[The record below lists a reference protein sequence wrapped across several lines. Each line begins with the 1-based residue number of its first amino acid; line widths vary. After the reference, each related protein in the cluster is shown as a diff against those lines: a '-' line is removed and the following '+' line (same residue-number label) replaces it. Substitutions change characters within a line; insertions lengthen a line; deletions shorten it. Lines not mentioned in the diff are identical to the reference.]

1 MTLARWNPCGLSWQ
15 RLALMLPVMAGL
27 SGCSVLQQAAD
38 LAGRSVDRQAQL
50 HVAQAEFADSLTDR
64 QRRWRAQE
72 VDRPWLAGRPEPLA
86 REVVLPVA
94 LRGDVR
100 TALMFPDN
108 DVHIDDLAAR
118 ITRATGIAVRVDPEV
133 RLPDAAFGRRSG
145 SGVTAGSDQPRFQ
158 IPDDVLPLPK
168 VLDLAAA
175 RLAIDWRYRDGEL
188 HFFRTESRVFN
199 VRALMLQSRAQA
211 GLGRTDGGA
220 AGAFAVA
227 SNTQIEAQIDDVM
240 TAVTMR
246 LEPLLTRAGQVA
258 AHQDGSSLV
267 VVTDT
272 PAALARVA
280 AFLERENRALTRRV
294 RLLFE
299 EVTVAL
305 DEGGEAGIDWNLLY
319 SASRVGAAL
328 ALPGAGADALAGS
341 LQATVEGGPW
351 QGSSAIVQ
359 ALDHV
364 GSVTR
369 HVSIPLVTL
378 NRRPVTH
385 AVRTTFSWIDKV
397 QTTAVAAATDGGVA
411 ASLPSVSVS
420 QKEETVGQ
428 FLTLIPDA
436 QEDGQ
441 ILLSIAYDTTVA
453 QPLTSVTFGRG
464 DNAVEVQQLTVDGN
478 GTVQQVELRPGQ
490 PMIVSG
496 FDRDIGESDSRRLD
510 RKLPAWL
517 GGADRSRQRRETTLV
532 IVTAAV
538 EEGF

>member
-1 MTLARWNPCGLSWQ
+1 MAWLRIRPRITRTRTLLATLPL
-15 RLALMLPVMAGL
+15 LALMPA
-27 SGCSVLQQAAD
+27 CSVMQQAVE
-38 LAGRSVDRQAQL
+38 LAGKSSVRQEQL
-50 HVAQAEFADSLTDR
+50 QDAQAEFAQSLSDR
-64 QRRWRAQE
+64 ERRRQAQE
-72 VDRPWLAGRPEPLA
+72 VNRPWLAGRPEPLA
-86 REVVLPVA
+86 REVILPKA
-94 LRGDVR
+94 LQEDVR
-100 TALMFPDN
+100 TALLFPEN
-108 DVHIDDLAAR
+108 EVDVDTLAAR
-118 ITRATGIAVRVDPEV
+118 ITRATGIPVRVEAEA
-133 RLPDAAFGRRSG
+133 RLPEAAFGSRNAPAAP
-145 SGVTAGSDQPRFQ
+145 AGLDRPRFQ
-158 IPDDVLPLPK
+158 IPDDILPLPEI
-168 VLDLAAA
+168 LDLAAA
-175 RLAIDWRYRDGEL
+175 RLAIAWRYSNGEIQ
-188 HFFRTESRVFN
+188 FYRTESRVFN
-199 VRALMLQSRAQA
+199 VRALVLQSRAQA
-211 GLGRTDGGA
+211 GLGRTDGGS

-227 SNTQIEAQIDDVM
+227 SNTQIEARVDDVM
-240 TAVTMR
+240 AAVTGR

-258 AHQDGSSLV
+258 AHRDGSSLV
-267 VVTDT
+267 VITDT

-305 DEGGEAGIDWNLLY
+305 DDSGEAGIDWNVLY
-319 SASRVGAAL
+319 AATRAGAAL
-328 ALPGAGADALAGS
+328 ALPGAGANALAGS
-341 LQATVEGGPW
+341 LQAQVESGPW

-397 QTTAVAAATDGGVA
+397 QTTALAASTDGGVA

-464 DNAVEVQQLTVDGN
+464 NNAVEVQQLTVDGN

-496 FDRDIGESDSRRLD
+496 FDRDINEADSRRLD
-510 RKLPAWL
+510 RKLPVWL
-517 GGADRSRQRRETTLV
+517 GGADRARQRRETTLV